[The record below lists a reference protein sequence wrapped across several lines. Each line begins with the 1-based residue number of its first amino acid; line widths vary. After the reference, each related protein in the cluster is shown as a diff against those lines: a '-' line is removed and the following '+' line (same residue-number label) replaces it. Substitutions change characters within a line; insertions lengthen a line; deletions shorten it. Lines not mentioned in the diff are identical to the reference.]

1 MVPVVHTITVCFR
14 DLCLQLTPTNSTYLL
29 HTRVSTALQRNYQ
42 IWTKIFLNLMLFVLW
57 EHRSVFL
64 DIQRFSEKAMEI

>member
-29 HTRVSTALQRNYQ
+29 HTRVGTVDTGQYFFKKVDARPSFFNAYSKVKRASEVR
-42 IWTKIFLNLMLFVLW
+42 KI
-57 EHRSVFL
+57 
-64 DIQRFSEKAMEI
+64 